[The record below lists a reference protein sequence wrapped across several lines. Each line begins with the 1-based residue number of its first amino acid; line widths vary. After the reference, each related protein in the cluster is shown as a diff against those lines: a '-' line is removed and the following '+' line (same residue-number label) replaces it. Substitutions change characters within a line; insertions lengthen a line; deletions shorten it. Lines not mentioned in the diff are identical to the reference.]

1 MTGTRLG
8 AGFARPSGLCKLA
21 GSALHSPP
29 SSARFSV
36 AAMSQDTPPHDPFE
50 FLKRMWAPMGLPMPG
65 AMAPLLD
72 PNEIEKRIADLKSVE
87 NWLAMNLNVLRMTIQ
102 GLEMQRATLAA
113 FQGLHA
119 PAAAGA
125 QASTP
130 EATSRP
136 GTAAGAAD
144 AWWNLLQQTQAAAA
158 PAPQSEPKREKKPK

>member
-1 MTGTRLG
+1 MT
-8 AGFARPSGLCKLA
+8 
-21 GSALHSPP
+21 
-29 SSARFSV
+29 
-36 AAMSQDTPPHDPFE
+36 QDTQSNDPFE

-65 AMAPLLD
+65 VMAPLLD

-113 FQGLHA
+113 FQAMHA

-125 QASTP
+125 QAPTP
-130 EATSRP
+130 EAAARP
-136 GTAAGAAD
+136 STAAGTPD
-144 AWWNLLQQTQAAAA
+144 AWWNLLQQTQAAAT

>member
-1 MTGTRLG
+1 MT
-8 AGFARPSGLCKLA
+8 
-21 GSALHSPP
+21 
-29 SSARFSV
+29 
-36 AAMSQDTPPHDPFE
+36 QDTQPSDPFE

-65 AMAPLLD
+65 VMAPLLD

-113 FQGLHA
+113 FQGMHA

-125 QASTP
+125 QAPTP
-130 EATSRP
+130 EATARP
-136 GTAAGAAD
+136 GTAAGTPD